1 MNAPAVRFAERGQ
14 ALVETVVAVLLLVP
28 VWWFIQHW
36 QEGQLQRVAL
46 VQQARH
52 GALRAVL
59 EAQAPSAVPV
69 RPGVT
74 STVDEVP
81 GPAGVLLRSSRTL
94 IEPVLATAPGDAR
107 LATRG
112 WLRLTVSGEPPTG
125 RFWQEHPGT
134 WRESV
139 TTFAGDWSLAR
150 SRQVEARTQALLPTT
165 PLEWAIASLEPLRS
179 AITLLEPAYRSTCA
193 RRVDPDVLPLDR
205 VVAGSPGVS
214 AQVSADGWRPRC

>member
-1 MNAPAVRFAERGQ
+1 MNGRAAVCVERGQ
-14 ALVETVVAVLLLVP
+14 ALVETLVAMLLLVP

-46 VQQARH
+46 VQQARQ

-59 EAQAPSAVPV
+59 EAQAPSAVPA
-69 RPGVT
+69 RTGVT
-74 STVDEVP
+74 SSLDEVP

-94 IEPVLATAPGDAR
+94 IEPVLAISPGDAR
-107 LATRG
+107 LDTRG
-112 WLRLTVSGEPPTG
+112 WLQLTVHGEPPVG
-125 RFWQEHPGT
+125 RFWQQHAGT

-139 TTFAGDWSLAR
+139 TAFVGDWSLAR

-193 RRVDPDVLPLDR
+193 RRVDPDVLPVDR
-205 VVAGSPGVS
+205 VVAGTAGMTAAVS
-214 AQVSADGWRPRC
+214 SDGWRPRC

>member
-1 MNAPAVRFAERGQ
+1 MNACAARCAERGQ

-52 GALRAVL
+52 GALRAML
-59 EAQAPSAVPV
+59 EAQATSAMAVPA
-69 RPGVT
+69 GVT
-74 STVDEVP
+74 TSVDEVP
-81 GPAGVLLRSSRTL
+81 GAAGVLLRSSRTL
-94 IEPVLATAPGDAR
+94 IEPVLAISPGDAR
-107 LATRG
+107 LDTRG
-112 WLRLTVSGEPPTG
+112 WLRLTVSGEPPAG
-125 RFWQEHPGT
+125 RFWQRHVGT

-150 SRQVEARTQALLPTT
+150 SRHVEGRTQALLPTT

-179 AITLLEPAYRSTCA
+179 SITLLEPAYRSTCA

-205 VVAGSPGVS
+205 VVVDSAGLAG
-214 AQVSADGWRPRC
+214 QVSADGWRPRC

>member
-1 MNAPAVRFAERGQ
+1 MNAPVVRCAERGQ

-74 STVDEVP
+74 TTVDEVP

-94 IEPVLATAPGDAR
+94 IEPVLAIAPGDAR

-112 WLRLTVSGEPPTG
+112 WLRLTVSGDPPAG
-125 RFWQEHPGT
+125 RFWQEHAGT

-179 AITLLEPAYRSTCA
+179 AVTLLEPAYRSTCA

-205 VVAGSPGVS
+205 VVAGAPGVS

>member
-1 MNAPAVRFAERGQ
+1 MSVRPTACAARGQ

-36 QEGQLQRVAL
+36 QAGQLQRVAL

-59 EAQAPSAVPV
+59 EAQAPSAMAVPV
-69 RPGVT
+69 GVT
-74 STVDEVP
+74 SSVDDVP
-81 GPAGVLLRSSRTL
+81 GSAGALLRSSRTL
-94 IEPVLATAPGDAR
+94 IEPVLAISPGDAR
-107 LATRG
+107 LETRG
-112 WLRLTVSGEPPTG
+112 WLRLTVSGEPPAG
-125 RFWQEHPGT
+125 RFWQQHAGT

-150 SRQVEARTQALLPTT
+150 SRHVEARTQALLPTT

-193 RRVDPDVLPLDR
+193 RRVDPDVLPSDR
-205 VVAGSPGVS
+205 IVAVSAGSAP
-214 AQVSADGWRPRC
+214 QVSSDGWRPRC

>member
-1 MNAPAVRFAERGQ
+1 MNAPAARCAARGQ

-36 QEGQLQRVAL
+36 QEGEVRRVAL

-59 EAQAPSAVPV
+59 EAQAPAAVPG
-69 RPGVT
+69 RAGVT
-74 STVDEVP
+74 SSVDEAR
-81 GPAGVLLRSSRTL
+81 GSAGVLLRSSRTL
-94 IEPVLATAPGDAR
+94 IEPVLAISPGDAR
-107 LATRG
+107 LATPG
-112 WLRLTVSGEPPTG
+112 WLRLTVSGEPPAG
-125 RFWQEHPGT
+125 RFWQQEARA

-150 SRQVEARTQALLPTT
+150 SRHVEARTQALLPTT

-205 VVAGSPGVS
+205 VVVGSPGVP